1 MKSNGRYVIDTNV
14 LISALLCKNSRP
26 GEAVY
31 LALEQGVILLSLP
44 AVMELNEVLRR
55 KKFER
60 YLLEEERERFLAAL
74 ITEAIMIE
82 ITEHINVC
90 SDPKDDMFLELAVS
104 GGATCI
110 ISGDEHL
117 LRLSPFRGIPIMK
130 PDKFLISLSSLS

>member
-1 MKSNGRYVIDTNV
+1 MKSNGRYVFDTNV
-14 LISALLCKNSRP
+14 LISALLFKNSKP
-26 GEAVY
+26 GQAFY

-82 ITEHINVC
+82 ITEHINAC
-90 SDPKDDMFLELAVS
+90 SDPKDDMFVELAVS

-130 PDKFLISLSSLS
+130 PDEFLISLSFLS